1 MRKLEKLKEYMR
13 DNKKPFVSD
22 VYGMGIIVTVLV
34 GNELLFVHVSEFD
47 DPSGFFLKV
56 FSGLRLRPGREA
68 RKWFNF
74 LNDSFFCGKMCV
86 VSDAGDVALIQ
97 FMDFYDYGD
106 YQKVYNRMI
115 SAAHIFFDRK
125 LASLCIF
132 DDVFYGPD
140 YIFDICF
147 YPSLLLGEEFSIFEG
162 ENHE

>member
-22 VYGMGIIVTVLV
+22 VYDTGIIVTVLI
-34 GNELLFVHVSEFD
+34 GNELLFVHVSESEN
-47 DPSGFFLKV
+47 PSSFFLKV
-56 FSGLRLRPGREA
+56 FSGLRLRPGSESW
-68 RKWFNF
+68 KWFNF
-74 LNDSFFCGKMCV
+74 LNDSLFCGKMCV

-97 FMDFYDYGD
+97 FMDFYDYGY
-106 YQKVYNRMI
+106 YQRVYDMII
-115 SAAHIFFDRK
+115 SAAHIFFDRN

-147 YPSLLLGEEFSIFEG
+147 LSEPLIRRKI
-162 ENHE
+162 

>member
-13 DNKKPFVSD
+13 NNKKPFVSD
-22 VYGMGIIVTVLV
+22 VYDTGIIVTVLI
-34 GNELLFVHVSEFD
+34 GNELLFVHVSESD

-68 RKWFNF
+68 RKELNL
-74 LNDSFFCGKMCV
+74 LNDSLLYGKMCV

-97 FMDFYDYGD
+97 FMDFYDYGY
-106 YQKVYNRMI
+106 YQRVYDMII
-115 SAAHIFFDRK
+115 SAAHIFFDRN

-147 YPSLLLGEEFSIFEG
+147 LSEPLIRRKI
-162 ENHE
+162 

>member
-13 DNKKPFVSD
+13 NNRKPFVSD
-22 VYGMGIIVTVLV
+22 VYDTGIIVTVFI
-34 GNELLFVHVSEFD
+34 GNELLFVHVSESE
-47 DPSGFFLKV
+47 DPSGFILKA
-56 FSGLRLRPGREA
+56 FSGLRLRRGREA

-74 LNDSFFCGKMCV
+74 LNDNFFCGKMCV
-86 VSDAGDVALIQ
+86 VSDSGDVSLIQ

-106 YQKVYNRMI
+106 YQGVYDMII
-115 SAAHIFFDRK
+115 SAAHIFFDRN

-147 YPSLLLGEEFSIFEG
+147 LSEPLIRRKI
-162 ENHE
+162 